1 MNVKLENYGKKQ
13 KNTGMNIQNTTIK
26 ESNIQQKLLD
36 YLMKVWNVKLEEME
50 IMEETIIIVAI
61 NAINVIVTAVVNKKI
76 N

>member
-61 NAINVIVTAVVNKKI
+61 NAINVIVTAVENKKI